1 MKSILKILKGV
12 FNFAIGLTG
21 LFMLVAGA
29 DFICREW
36 LGISDSTLLGFVLVG
51 AVLVWQ
57 TKQADEEKKKKI
69 TKIEND
75 KEKALQSL
83 TECRHTID
91 ALYENG
97 EIKKETYDNLDDLV
111 QKALCNTVSINQGH
125 SYFFGRLR

>member
-1 MKSILKILKGV
+1 MKNILRGV
-12 FNFAIGLTG
+12 FNFAIGLIG

-29 DFICREW
+29 DF
-36 LGISDSTLLGFVLVG
+36 LGHKWFGESYFAFIGFILIVAVIMWQKSMSDN
-51 AVLVWQ
+51 
-57 TKQADEEKKKKI
+57 KQKEKDI
-69 TKIEND
+69 KIEND

-83 TECRHTID
+83 TECRQTID

-125 SYFFGRLR
+125 SYFFSRLR